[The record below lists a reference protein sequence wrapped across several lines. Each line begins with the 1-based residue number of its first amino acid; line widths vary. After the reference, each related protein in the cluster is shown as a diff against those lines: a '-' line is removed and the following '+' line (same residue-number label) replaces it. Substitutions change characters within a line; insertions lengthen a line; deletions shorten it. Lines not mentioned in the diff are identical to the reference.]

1 MTTNAKSMPE
11 SMIVPNDFPELKSL
25 AWNRDLARAM
35 PAREAFALY
44 ERNWRFVDTG
54 RLTEREVQL
63 IRDLAATYGNGVLL
77 VS

>member
-1 MTTNAKSMPE
+1 MTTNAE
-11 SMIVPNDFPELKSL
+11 TVIVPNDFPELKSL
-25 AWNRDLARAM
+25 VWNRDPLRAM

-54 RLTEREVQL
+54 KLTEREMRL
-63 IRDLAATYGNGVLL
+63 IRDLAAAYGNGVLL